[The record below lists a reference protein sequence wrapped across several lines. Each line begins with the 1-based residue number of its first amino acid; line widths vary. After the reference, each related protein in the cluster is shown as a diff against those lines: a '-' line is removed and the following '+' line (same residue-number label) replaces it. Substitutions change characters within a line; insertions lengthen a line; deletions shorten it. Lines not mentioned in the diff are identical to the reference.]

1 MGEERGTG
9 CGGGLVVA
17 ARAGRCAV
25 GAASRV
31 PASRMAAYNWAVDN
45 QFTRVCEL

>member
-31 PASRMAAYNWAVDN
+31 RARMAAYNWAVDN

>member
-31 PASRMAAYNWAVDN
+31 RDSDGGV
-45 QFTRVCEL
+45 QLGC